1 MSELGNAQL
10 GFNNALSL
18 YKDNNLNEAV
28 EQLIEILKVD
38 SFHKES
44 LNLIIH
50 IYIKI
55 NESDLAIKYINN
67 CINNNY
73 DLKKYLEIKY
83 KLMIYKGDHNNALDA
98 LKRLHESNP
107 TINSVRELSNLYI
120 GLEKLDKSESVIQ
133 NFFETNE
140 SYSELYKGIRHVK
153 AGRNKL
159 AEEAYKNVLK
169 KDKNNVDAL
178 RLLGLLAFRQR
189 NYDVAEILFIRAIQL
204 NPNFILLWENLAKCY
219 RLQNKLEH
227 AKKAFKNLLKLD
239 PTNDEA
245 MGALGTIYIRLSNF
259 DEGIQIYNNIINR
272 NANRPRVHLSLGHAH
287 KTVGNRKESE
297 QAYLN
302 AINYFPLCGEAY
314 WSLANLK
321 TYKFSDN
328 QIIQMEGALKD
339 EINDQE
345 KIQMLFALGKAYES
359 KKDFTKSFNFY
370 NEGNWMHRKT
380 IDYNAQENSESIE
393 QIINFFKNNSTKLSY
408 SGFDSSDPIFILGL
422 PRAGSTLIEQI
433 LSSHSLI
440 EGTQEH
446 HNIMTIGRKIREI
459 NNSKNYV
466 DNLLN
471 LTNNEISNYGKKYID
486 DTRWSRKESS
496 KFFIDKMPNNFPY
509 IGLIKMILPNAKIID
524 ARRNPLD
531 GCFSCFK
538 QYFAKGQH
546 FTYDLDDIARYYKDY
561 IKIMNFWNEL
571 YPRSIHTI
579 KYENV
584 INNPEEEV
592 RSLLG
597 FLNLEFEDSC
607 MNFYKSSRPV
617 KTASSEQVRQPIYKS
632 GLNYWKNYESDL
644 QTLIE
649 HFPDYAK

>member
-321 TYKFSDN
+321 TYKFSVN

>member
-239 PTNDEA
+239 PKNDEA

-546 FTYDLDDIARYYKDY
+546 FTYDLEDIARYYKDY

>member
-471 LTNNEISNYGKKYID
+471 LTNTEISNYGKKYID

>member
-18 YKDNNLNEAV
+18 YKDNNLNEAL

-44 LNLIIH
+44 LSLIIH

-83 KLMIYKGDHNNALDA
+83 KLMVHKGDHNNALDV

-120 GLEKLDKSESVIQ
+120 GLGELDKSESVIQ
-133 NFFETNE
+133 NFFETNK

-219 RLQNKLEH
+219 RLQNKLAH
-227 AKKAFKNLLKLD
+227 AKKAFENLLKLD
-239 PTNDEA
+239 PKNDEA
-245 MGALGTIYIRLSNF
+245 MGALGTIYIRLSDF

-328 QIIQMEGALKD
+328 QIIQMEGALGD

-380 IDYNAQENSESIE
+380 IDYNAQENSKSIE
-393 QIINFFKNNSTKLSY
+393 QIINFFKNNNTKLSY

-459 NNSKNYV
+459 NNSNNYV

-471 LTNNEISNYGKKYID
+471 LTNTEISNYGKKYID
-486 DTRWSRKESS
+486 DTKWSRKESS

-561 IKIMNFWNEL
+561 EKIMNFWNDL
-571 YPRSIHTI
+571 YPGSIHTI

-584 INNPEEEV
+584 INNSEEEIK
-592 RSLLG
+592 SLLG
-597 FLNLEFEDSC
+597 FLSLDFEKSC

-632 GLNYWKNYESDL
+632 GLNYWKNYKSDL
-644 QTLIE
+644 QTLIK